1 MRNVIPPRLRTPA
14 ALGAAVI
21 VVAALFLLPL
31 VADNY
36 TLITVARVAGLG
48 LLAASTALMTGV
60 AGLPTLGQ
68 VAPYAVG
75 AYTAAH
81 LAHFELPGIVQL
93 LGAAAAAAVFSLVTG
108 AAVVQTRDVICLM
121 VTLAIG
127 ELTAITA
134 GQWTSLTGGTDG
146 MARVPATPVLPG
158 GENLIKIPD
167 VYTYTVAA
175 ALVIVTLTMLVLRS
189 PAGTLIRGCRDNEA
203 RMRAS
208 GHRVSLTLLWTF
220 TGAGAL
226 AGAGGA
232 LLVSVQRTVSPN
244 NVGFEVA
251 ALVLLAVVIGGAAS
265 IPGALAGV
273 AAVVAVRDTVAP
285 KIPGEAPLL
294 LGVLFIA
301 AVYLLP
307 GGLSG
312 VAARLGL
319 RKGEAG
325 A

>member
-1 MRNVIPPRLRTPA
+1 MIPTRLRTP
-14 ALGAAVI
+14 LGIAAAV
-21 VVAALFLLPL
+21 VAVAALLLLPT

-36 TLITVARVAGLG
+36 TLITVSRVAGLG

-68 VAPYAVG
+68 IAPYAVG

-81 LAHFELPGIVQL
+81 LAHLALPGLVQL
-93 LGAAAAAAVFSLVTG
+93 LGAAAAAAVFSLATG
-108 AAVVQTRDVICLM
+108 AAVVQTRGVICLM

-146 MARVPATPVLPG
+146 MPRVPATPALPG
-158 GENLIKIPD
+158 GENLVKVPD
-167 VYTYTVAA
+167 VYTYTVVA
-175 ALVIVTLTMLVLRS
+175 ALAVLAVTMLVLRS

-220 TGAGAL
+220 TGAGAI

-232 LLVSVQRTVSPN
+232 LLVSSQRTVSPS

-273 AAVVAVRDTVAP
+273 AAVVAVRDTIAP
-285 KIPGEAPLL
+285 KLPGEAPLL

-319 RKGEAG
+319 HNGEAG

>member
-1 MRNVIPPRLRTPA
+1 MTSGPLRRVLPLA
-14 ALGAAVI
+14 AAAAV
-21 VVAALFLLPL
+21 VAVLLAMPLF
-31 VADNY
+31 ADNY
-36 TLITVARVAGLG
+36 TLLTVARVAGLG

-81 LAHFELPGIVQL
+81 LAHAELPGVVQL
-93 LGAAAAAAVFSLVTG
+93 LGAGAAAAVFSLLTG
-108 AAVVQTRDVICLM
+108 AAVVQTRGVICLM

-127 ELTAITA
+127 ELAAITA

-146 MARVPATPVLPG
+146 MDRVPATPAFPG
-158 GENLIKIPD
+158 GDALVKIPE
-167 VYTYTVAA
+167 VYTYIVAA
-175 ALVIVTLTMLVLRS
+175 ALVVLGVAMLVLRS

-220 TGAGAL
+220 TGAGAI
-226 AGAGGA
+226 AGIGGG
-232 LLVSVQRTVSPN
+232 LLVAVQRTVSPDN
-244 NVGFEVA
+244 AGFEVA

-273 AAVVAVRDTVAP
+273 AVVVAVRDRIAP
-285 KIPGEAPLL
+285 EIPGEGGAPLL

-312 VAARLGL
+312 VAERLGL
-319 RKGEAG
+319 RKGAAG

>member
-1 MRNVIPPRLRTPA
+1 MIPARLRTP
-14 ALGAAVI
+14 LGITAVLLTAAVLL
-21 VVAALFLLPL
+21 ALPA

-36 TLITVARVAGLG
+36 TLTTVARVAGLG

-81 LAHFELPGIVQL
+81 LAHLELPGAVQL
-93 LGAAAAAAVFSLVTG
+93 LGAAGAAAVFSLATG
-108 AAVVQTRDVICLM
+108 AAVVQTRGVICLM

-146 MARVPATPVLPG
+146 MARTPATPALPG
-158 GENLIKIPD
+158 GEDLIKIPD
-167 VYTYTVAA
+167 VYLYTVIA
-175 ALVIVTLTMLVLRS
+175 ALAVLAATVLVLRS

-220 TGAGAL
+220 TGAGAI

-232 LLVSVQRTVSPN
+232 LLVTVQRTVSPN
-244 NVGFEVA
+244 NAGFEVA

-273 AAVVAVRDTVAP
+273 AAVVAVRDTLAP
-285 KIPGEAPLL
+285 KLPGQAPLL

-319 RKGEAG
+319 RKGESG